1 MYGIKNSCENY
12 ADIKSILFISKKK
25 KKLTSRVLSKC
36 LPDLLS
42 RASFL
47 PAASLRC
54 ESELDF
60 QGCGRFWMML
70 ADNCLDKLVAGE
82 SSWLVKHLAD
92 SATVMGGACKGKCRT
107 LEGGLGVGR

>member
-25 KKLTSRVLSKC
+25 KLTSQVLSKC
-36 LPDLLS
+36 LPDLLF
-42 RASFL
+42 RASLL

-54 ESELDF
+54 EFELDF
-60 QGCGRFWMML
+60 QGYSRSWVML

-92 SATVMGGACKGKCRT
+92 SATVMGGAYKGKCRT
-107 LEGGLGVGR
+107 PEVGLGVGR